1 MRPGAAKMRL
11 RNALSFEQPIMRAT
25 LHAAAYLPSIVRP
38 MSWLRELKLS
48 DLPAEEALEIVCR
61 QCGSARYET
70 AAALSARTLPGAC
83 EGETVSL
90 AAAYLDQVETRLR
103 CRRCG
108 GPGRLSRVWQD
119 KLSAF
124 VGGLP

>member
-1 MRPGAAKMRL
+1 
-11 RNALSFEQPIMRAT
+11 MRAT

-48 DLPAEEALEIVCR
+48 DLPAGEALEIACPK
-61 QCGSARYET
+61 CGAARYATVAE
-70 AAALSARTLPGAC
+70 LSAHKMSGALD
-83 EGETVSL
+83 GETVSL
-90 AAAYLDQVETRLR
+90 AHAYLDQVEARLR

-119 KLSAF
+119 KISGF